1 MKKLAVIALGGNAI
15 IRSDVVRPELKEKAV
30 NELNRLQFEEAMR
43 AIAA

>member
-1 MKKLAVIALGGNAI
+1 MTIKETINYLNAI

-43 AIAA
+43 ASAA

>member
-1 MKKLAVIALGGNAI
+1 MTIKETINYLNAI

>member
-1 MKKLAVIALGGNAI
+1 MTIKETINYLNAI

-43 AIAA
+43 ALAA